1 MYSRRSGLSI
11 RPSSGKAIV
20 PITYDNTTY
29 LPVRS
34 DSEIKTLN
42 EMYSSYLK
50 KKKAES
56 PLNSSAETSLSIMGD
71 SASESLIPGM
81 TTDMSRLPSTGMSY
95 KQDSD
100 AVG

>member
-1 MYSRRSGLSI
+1 
-11 RPSSGKAIV
+11 
-20 PITYDNTTY
+20 
-29 LPVRS
+29 
-34 DSEIKTLN
+34 
-42 EMYSSYLK
+42 MYSSYLK